1 MNGFI
6 NVLKPPGMTSHDVVY
21 YIRKTLNIKKVGHT
35 GTLDPNAA
43 GVLPICIGKA
53 TKVSQYLIN
62 KNKKYRAELTLGIAT
77 DSQDLFGEIINE
89 SNKSVSDK
97 DIRYTINK
105 FIGEIDQTPPM
116 FSAIKHKG
124 KKLYEYAR
132 EGEEIKVPS
141 RKVTINKID
150 IISILDNSKIL
161 FDVDCSKGTYIR
173 TLCNDI
179 GMSLG
184 TYGVMSFLLR
194 SEVENFNIKNAY
206 TLEEIKNISE
216 QGMIEDIIFPIDFP
230 LVNYDKLEL
239 DKKYFKIL
247 TNGGKIPLSELPE
260 NTSNTIK
267 NELLRIYCNCQFIG
281 FGSFKEYNNEI
292 YLKMEKVLF

>member
-62 KNKKYRAELTLGIAT
+62 KNKKYRAELTLGIST
-77 DSQDLFGEIINE
+77 DSQDLYGKIINE
-89 SNKSVSDK
+89 SNKSVSEK
-97 DIRYTINK
+97 DIRDTINK
-105 FIGEIDQTPPM
+105 FVGEIDQTPPM
-116 FSAIKHKG
+116 FSAKKHKG

-141 RKVTINKID
+141 RKVIINKID
-150 IISILDNSKIL
+150 IIRIMDNSKIL

-184 TYGVMSFLLR
+184 TFGVMSFLLR
-194 SEVENFNIKNAY
+194 SEVENFNIENAY
-206 TLEEIKNISE
+206 TLEDIKIKSE
-216 QGMIEDIIFPIDFP
+216 QGNIKDIIFPIDFP
-230 LVNYDKLEL
+230 LINYDKLEL
-239 DKKYFKIL
+239 DEKYFKIL
-247 TNGGKIPLSELPE
+247 TNGGRIPLYELPE
-260 NTSNTIK
+260 NISNTK
-267 NELLRIYCNCQFIG
+267 NSKLLRIYSNSEFIG
-281 FGSFKEYNNEI
+281 FGTFKEYDNKI